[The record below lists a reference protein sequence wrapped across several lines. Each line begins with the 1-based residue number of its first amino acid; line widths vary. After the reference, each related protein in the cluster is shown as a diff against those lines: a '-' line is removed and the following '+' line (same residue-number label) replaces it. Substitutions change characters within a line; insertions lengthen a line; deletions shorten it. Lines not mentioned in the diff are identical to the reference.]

1 MNPTPAIK
9 EMPIKVLLID
19 DQEIIAEAIKKMLSS
34 HKEIEFSY
42 CKDASKALEA
52 AAQFKPTVI
61 LQDLV
66 MPEVDGIT
74 LVRYFRANPATR
86 DVPMIVLSS
95 KEEPV
100 VKADAFAAGADD
112 YVVKIPDK
120 IELIARIIH
129 HSESYTRLIQRNE
142 AYKKLAESE
151 QALQQELNEAA
162 EYVKA
167 TLPKPIKGAI
177 DTDWRF
183 TPSLQLGGDA
193 FGYDWLDKDNLA
205 IYLLDVCG
213 HGVGAALLSISVI
226 NVIRSQSLPNV
237 DFKSPKLVLKGLNES
252 FPMEKN
258 NQMFF
263 TMWYG
268 VYNQTSRKLAYSS
281 GGHPPALLFTPQGKM
296 SELTTNGSIVGGD
309 PSTQFTQ
316 AEVAVEPNSNL
327 YVFSDG
333 VFEIPSSDGHM
344 LTYSDFVKL
353 INQIPNGEKDKLS
366 AIEQKIRAVNKTLQT
381 YPDDFSL
388 LHVVLH

>member
-1 MNPTPAIK
+1 MNSTPAIK

-34 HKEIEFSY
+34 HQEIEFSY